1 MAREGLTEKQRRFVE
16 AYAETANATESARR
30 AGYKGNDK
38 TLGAVGAENLRKPGI
53 AAALQ
58 KLAERR
64 TSRAIA
70 TIDEC
75 QAILTEIAKSGED
88 KDRIAAIDKLLKTH
102 GAYLEKREV
111 EHKGASV
118 SFVFEDNGRGPA
130 AES

>member
-30 AGYKGNDK
+30 AGYASPNVTGSKMLVN
-38 TLGAVGAENLRKPGI
+38 PSI

-58 KLAERR
+58 KLSERR
-64 TSRAIA
+64 TSKAIA

-75 QAILTEIAKSGED
+75 QAMLTEIMHGGVAGTEP

-111 EHKGASV
+111 EHKGAAVQVYLPSN
-118 SFVFEDNGRGPA
+118 DRD
-130 AES
+130 

>member
-30 AGYKGNDK
+30 AGYKHATTQGPRLLEN
-38 TLGAVGAENLRKPGI
+38 VGVRDALRV
-53 AAALQ
+53 LS
-58 KLAERR
+58 ERR

-70 TIDEC
+70 AIDEC
-75 QAILTEIAKSGED
+75 QAILSEMARNETGETED

-111 EHKGASV
+111 KHEGATV
-118 SFVFEDNGRGPA
+118 QVYLPGNGRDA
-130 AES
+130 SD